1 MTFASETRLGGII
14 MRRLG
19 LALLVAAFGQ
29 FALAEDK
36 GTALKLAGLTGTAP
50 AGWKEETPSNKM
62 RLAQFKLPK
71 AEKDKDD
78 AELSVFVSPG
88 GGGVE
93 ANLKRQEVK
102 FEIAEGVKKEDAV
115 KLEKVKVG
123 TFDGKYQDITGTFLF
138 KSAPFDPNAKVT
150 KKEGYRQLY
159 VIFEAKEG
167 EVVSMILVGPAATI
181 EKHKKGFEE
190 FLKSFK

>member
-1 MTFASETRLGGII
+1 
-14 MRRLG
+14 MRRLA
-19 LALLVAAFGQ
+19 LALSLAAFCG
-29 FALAEDK
+29 FAAADDK
-36 GTALKLAGLTGTAP
+36 GTAVKLAGLTGTTP
-50 AGWKEETPSNKM
+50 AGWKEETPSNRM

-78 AELSVFVSPG
+78 AELAVFVSPG
-88 GGGVE
+88 GGGVD
-93 ANLKRQEVK
+93 ANLKRQEAK
-102 FEIAEGVKKEDAV
+102 FELAEGVKKDDAIKV
-115 KLEKVKVG
+115 EKLKVG
-123 TFDGKYQDITGTFLF
+123 TFDGKLQDISGTFLY

-159 VIFEAKEG
+159 VIFEAKDS
-167 EVVSMILVGPAATI
+167 EVISMTLVGPAATV